1 VENLLR
7 PWILALLLASGGA
20 AFAWLRGLAI
30 AASVLRRFRHDDRH
44 EAQIQLERR
53 AELGARWI
61 ELGALSSAASFGIL
75 VLGAGHAASEIR
87 GAMCAHGVL
96 ASTSVGFL
104 AVGLGLAVFV
114 AGIIW
119 SQLHRL
125 DLELREP
132 LLTRP
137 KFLAFVLLAPLA
149 VASAAVNL
157 VFVSE
162 LDFGVVATCCSA
174 AVDSVEA
181 DSVSTQRA
189 APIAFPLHVAA
200 LLVAAAV
207 SAGATRRPSRWG
219 SLLAGGLALIALA
232 AAIPALVHY
241 VAPHVYETPNHRC
254 PFCLLRGP
262 EAAVGL
268 PTYAAMAVALFSAT
282 SLLVRV
288 SDPRWVGEAD
298 AVTVAVRRRGLITA
312 VALVTLTALLLFPV
326 VRYHLITGGAS
337 LFGAAP

>member
-20 AFAWLRGLAI
+20 ALAWLRGLSV
-30 AASVLRRFRHDDRH
+30 AASVLRRFRSDARH

-75 VLGAGHAASEIR
+75 VLGADHAASEIR

-96 ASTSVGFL
+96 ASTNVGFL

-114 AGIIW
+114 AGISW

-137 KFLAFVLLAPLA
+137 KFLAFVVLAPLA
-149 VASAAVNL
+149 VASAAVNAM
-157 VFVSE
+157 FVSE

-174 AVDSVEA
+174 AVDSVEPDA
-181 DSVSTQRA
+181 STVSRA
-189 APIAFPLHVAA
+189 SPIVFPFHLGA
-200 LLVAAAV
+200 LVVAAAV
-207 SAGATRRPSRWG
+207 SATATLRPSRTTA
-219 SLLAGGLALIALA
+219 LVAGGLALGAVMA
-232 AAIPALVHY
+232 AVPALVHY

-254 PFCLLRGP
+254 PFCLLHSP
-262 EAAVGL
+262 EAVVGV
-268 PTYAAMAVALFSAT
+268 PIYAAMAVALLSAT

-288 SDPRWVGEAD
+288 FDPRWTDEA
-298 AVTVAVRRRGLITA
+298 ASIVAPVRRR
-312 VALVTLTALLLFPV
+312 ALLNSIALLALAALLLVPV
-326 VRYHLITGGAS
+326 ARYHLITGGAS
-337 LFGAAP
+337 LFGAGS